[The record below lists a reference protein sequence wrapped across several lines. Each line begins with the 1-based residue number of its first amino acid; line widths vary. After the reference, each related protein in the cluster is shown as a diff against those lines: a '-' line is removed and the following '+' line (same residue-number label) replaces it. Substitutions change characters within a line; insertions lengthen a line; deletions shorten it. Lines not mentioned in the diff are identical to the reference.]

1 MKIKTKQLAFCIA
14 FVLAATSISAQ
25 GVKLGIKAGANVYK
39 IDDKS
44 FTNEFKWGYH
54 IGGMAELMFSKK
66 WGIQPEVLF
75 VQTSTKTGYSF
86 DTLYNSINPGTI
98 KNVKLDQLSI
108 PVLINWRP
116 ISLLTFQA
124 GPQFSILMSKD
135 QNLLQNG
142 KSAFKNGNVALLG
155 GVELNLLLLRVYGR
169 YGLGITNVNNI
180 NSNDKWKS
188 STIQVGAAITL

>member
-1 MKIKTKQLAFCIA
+1 MKLKTKQLAFCIA
-14 FVLAATSISAQ
+14 FALVATSISAQ

-44 FTNEFKWGYH
+44 FSNEFKWGYH
-54 IGGMAELMFSKK
+54 IGGMAQLMFSKK

-86 DTLYNSINPGTI
+86 DTLYNSINPGTV

-116 ISLLTFQA
+116 ISLLMFQA
-124 GPQFSILMSKD
+124 GPQFSILMAKD

-155 GVELNLLLLRVYGR
+155 GVELNLLLLRIYGR
-169 YGLGITNVNNI
+169 YGVGITNVNNI

>member
-1 MKIKTKQLAFCIA
+1 MKLKTKQLAFCIA

-75 VQTSTKTGYSF
+75 IQTSTKTGYSF

-169 YGLGITNVNNI
+169 YGMGITNVNNI
-180 NSNDKWKS
+180 NSNGKWKS
-188 STIQVGAAITL
+188 STIQVGVAITL

>member
-1 MKIKTKQLAFCIA
+1 MKLKTKQLAFCIA
-14 FVLAATSISAQ
+14 FAFAATSISAQ

-86 DTLYNSINPGTI
+86 DTLYNTINPGTV
-98 KNVKLDQLSI
+98 KDVKLDQLSI

-124 GPQFSILMSKD
+124 GPQFSILLSKN

-142 KSAFKNGNVALLG
+142 KAAFKNGNVALLG

-180 NSNDKWKS
+180 NASDKWKS
-188 STIQVGAAITL
+188 STIQVGVAITL